1 MQDFLDYL
9 QYEDLDENDQDLV
22 DCIGLDNFKNLVRTF
37 GGSSIN
43 IKISKNI
50 ALDYRNKQICSEF
63 DGGNYKQLARKYN
76 LSEASVY
83 RIIREF
89 HKTNSKKERKM

>member
-1 MQDFLDYL
+1 MQDFLDCL

-76 LSEASVY
+76 LSKASVY

-89 HKTNSKKERKM
+89 YKTNSKKERKM

>member
-1 MQDFLDYL
+1 MRDFLDCV
-9 QYEDLDENDQDLV
+9 QYEDLDENDQDIV
-22 DCIGLDNFKNLVRTF
+22 DCIGLENFKNLVRTF

-63 DGGNYKQLARKYN
+63 DGGNYRQLAKKYE
-76 LSEASVY
+76 LSETSIR
-83 RIIREF
+83 RIINDSY
-89 HKTNSKKERKM
+89 KNKY

>member
-1 MQDFLDYL
+1 MQDFLDCL

-89 HKTNSKKERKM
+89 YKTNSKKERKM

>member
-1 MQDFLDYL
+1 MQDFLDCI
-9 QYEDLDENDQDLV
+9 QYEDLDETDRDLA

-50 ALDYRNKQICSEF
+50 DLEYRNKQICSEF
-63 DGGNYKQLARKYN
+63 NGGNYKQLARKYN
-76 LSEASVY
+76 LSVTSVY
-83 RIIREF
+83 RIISEYY
-89 HKTNSKKERKM
+89 KNKPKGSK

>member
-1 MQDFLDYL
+1 MQDFLDCV
-9 QYEDLDENDQDLV
+9 QYEDLDEDDQDIA
-22 DCIGLDNFKNLVRTF
+22 DCIGLENFKNLVRTF

-63 DGGNYKQLARKYN
+63 DGGNHKQLARKYN

-83 RIIREF
+83 RIVREF
-89 HKTNSKKERKM
+89 YNNKPKGIK